1 MIFFPIVPKNCSRK
15 EIIREKHGEKPE
27 NTLFKKILGF
37 FLTRAFDDEKYCP
50 IVECMKEQKNKIKG
64 LDGIGK
70 TADRTRKEI
79 SGGKT
84 EGFRML
90 SAIER
95 VKRVLEVSIRKV
107 NEILEGEM
115 AAKEGHAE
123 APAEEAHEE
132 AHEEAPAEVAHEE
145 AHEEAKTKIA
155 LLTDTKAEEGAPPEP
170 KGTKPRVFEAK
181 KETGKISKSELVRQC
196 FRKNPEARNQEV
208 IEHIKEK
215 HGIEL
220 QPSLVST
227 VKISMKIPKSR
238 PGRIKG
244 SQKSKVG
251 AVRKEKKSRDG
262 LSMTACVTR
271 VMSKFKKG
279 MQVDEVLDRVKNLY
293 SYKGSKGEEG
303 LKSVVYQA
311 LYALSLKKSR
321 RGWEGSAPV
330 LIHDEENHTW
340 KLNPKAKRKIA

>member
-1 MIFFPIVPKNCSRK
+1 MIFFPRAPKNCSRK
-15 EIIREKHGEKPE
+15 ETIREKHGEKPE

-50 IVECMKEQKNKIKG
+50 IVECMKEQKNKING
-64 LDGIGK
+64 LNGIGK

-84 EGFRML
+84 EGFRMS

-95 VKRVLEVSIRKV
+95 VKRVLEVFIRKV
-107 NEILEGEM
+107 NEILEDEM

-123 APAEEAHEE
+123 APAEV
-132 AHEEAPAEVAHEE
+132 AHEEAPEVAHEE
-145 AHEEAKTKIA
+145 APEVAHEEAKTEIA
-155 LLTDTKAEEGAPPEP
+155 LLTETKAEEGAPPEP

-208 IEHIKEK
+208 IEYIKEK

-244 SQKSKVG
+244 SQKSKIG

-271 VMSKFKKG
+271 VMSKSKKG

-303 LKSVVYQA
+303 LKNVVYQA
-311 LYALSLKKSR
+311 LYGLSLKKSR

-330 LIHDEENHTW
+330 LIHDDENHTW